1 MKEEFNFESIKP
13 KTIEQQK
20 AGKPLFDKDC
30 AFTTLLGNMLNVALK
45 GEMDVHILQK
55 TVNRSNGK
63 MQKLVHTPFGEVT
76 VSTPLSSN

>member
-55 TVNRSNGK
+55 KTVRR
-63 MQKLVHTPFGEVT
+63 VIVVT
-76 VSTPLSSN
+76 VRCRNWSILHLGK